1 MGTDAPIVVAVAEL
15 SCAEV
20 RLNLGLS
27 FVVFVSKFV
36 PVIVT
41 AVPDTPIVGVKLVI
55 VGSPLEL
62 VTIKEEL
69 LVAVPAG
76 DVTEI
81 FPVVAV
87 AGTLVTSV
95 VAVAEVMVAATPL
108 NFTLLLT
115 LVVLNPVPFRVTVE
129 PIGPLVGVNSMMEID
144 DDAFWEMPRMLPA
157 AS

>member
-1 MGTDAPIVVAVAEL
+1 MRPEATEMGTDAPIVVAVAEL

-62 VTIKEEL
+62 VTMKEEL
-69 LVAVPAG
+69 VVAVPAG
-76 DVTEI
+76 EGPGM
-81 FPVVAV
+81 FPRV
-87 AGTLVTSV
+87 GLGPPP
-95 VAVAEVMVAATPL
+95 ATQCQ
-108 NFTLLLT
+108 
-115 LVVLNPVPFRVTVE
+115 PVSR
-129 PIGPLVGVNSMMEID
+129 GMCGG
-144 DDAFWEMPRMLPA
+144 
-157 AS
+157 